1 MKIFFKSINCV
12 NSLLLI
18 TLCIS
23 GIHCSKPE
31 KCDVL
36 ASVNSDVISL
46 KDFEENYFNTILY
59 GNSYDSHEKRS
70 QHLDF
75 LIDAYVLAQNGFTT
89 GKITQ
94 KDVEKISRRTARR
107 KIKAGLFKQE
117 VEIKTPVPDESD
129 LKKLFSHT
137 NQTLHVRHLFAKT
150 QAEIDSLYE
159 LLQLGANFEEIAFS
173 TFKDSTLQSNG
184 GDLGW
189 CSYGDLDPFL
199 EDTLFK
205 MKHGHY
211 SRPVQS
217 RFGWHILKLE
227 NRVYNPLLTKSDFDQ
242 SREKLSLQ
250 FKKREQD
257 KRYYSFVNNFMDDKT
272 ATIHN
277 PQWSIVMQEIR
288 KQYPLDQQVSP
299 MLMQLPY
306 SPEINSGSPSIQ
318 DILDDPIISFPD
330 HEMTVNEFLDWVT
343 DQPVKSFYG
352 SLKIM
357 TEQIIKDYFLVQE
370 GRRRDL
376 DKKISLRNSVNFEK
390 NIFAGLKYRNMILS
404 QNLVDPE
411 SLDSVVIFAAYDSLK
426 ENQFIKNRTI
436 NYSQIVVND
445 SGTAMLCLQGLQNNI
460 PINQL
465 IHDYGIRKIGVLESG
480 RFTREY
486 QKIPGPIRHAVLPL
500 KNGEH
505 SDWIKLN
512 NRYVILVRHNVTTT
526 YSPLPEVEN
535 ELRATIARNRARSI
549 VADSLSLWKNSSN
562 ISINY
567 PLLDSLYN
575 DYTPIK

>member
-1 MKIFFKSINCV
+1 MKIFFKSISCV
-12 NSLLLI
+12 NFLLLI
-18 TLCIS
+18 ASCIS
-23 GIHCSKPE
+23 GVHCSKPE
-31 KCDVL
+31 NSEIL

-59 GNSYDSHEKRS
+59 GNTHDSPQKRK

-75 LIDAYVLAQNGFTT
+75 LIDAYILAQNGFTT

-94 KDVEKISRRTARR
+94 KDVEKVSRRTTRR
-107 KIKAGLFKQE
+107 KIKVELFKQE

-129 LKKLFSHT
+129 LKKLFSYT
-137 NQTLHVRHLFAKT
+137 SQKLHVRHLFAKT

-159 LLQLGANFEEIAFS
+159 LLQLGTDFEEIAYS
-173 TFKDSTLQSNG
+173 TFKDSTLKPNG

-205 MKHGHY
+205 MKHGRY
-211 SRPVQS
+211 SKPVQS

-227 NRVYNPLLTKSDFDQ
+227 NRVYNPLLTQSDFDQ
-242 SREKLSLQ
+242 SREKLSHQ
-250 FKKREQD
+250 FKKQEQD
-257 KRYYSFVNNFMDDKT
+257 KLYYSFVNNFMGDKT
-272 ATIHN
+272 AVIHN

-288 KQYPLDQQVSP
+288 KQYPPDQQVSP

-318 DILDDPIISFPD
+318 DILDDPIITFPD

-357 TEQIIKDYFLVQE
+357 TEQTIKDYFLVRE
-370 GRRRDL
+370 GIRRDL
-376 DKKISLRNSVNFEK
+376 HTKASLENAVIFEK
-390 NIFAGLKYRNMILS
+390 NIFAGLKYRTMMLS
-404 QNLVDPE
+404 RHLIDPD
-411 SLDSVVIFAAYDSLK
+411 SLDSVLVIAAYDSLK
-426 ENQFIKNRTI
+426 ENQFIKKTTV
-436 NYSQIVVND
+436 NYSQIVVSD
-445 SGTAMLCLQGLQNNI
+445 STTAMLCQKCLQDNI
-460 PINQL
+460 PFEQL
-465 IHDYGIRKIGVLESG
+465 IHDYGIPKVGVLESG

-486 QKIPGPIRHAVLPL
+486 QEISGPIRQAIILL
-500 KNGEH
+500 KDGKH

-512 NRYVILVRHNVTTT
+512 NRYVILFRHNVIST
-526 YSPLPEVEN
+526 YHPLQEVESD
-535 ELRATIARNRARSI
+535 LRTTLARNRSRSI
-549 VADSLSLWKNSSN
+549 VADSLTVWRKKSN
-562 ISINY
+562 IVINY
-567 PLLDSLYN
+567 TLLDSLYMN
-575 DYTPIK
+575 